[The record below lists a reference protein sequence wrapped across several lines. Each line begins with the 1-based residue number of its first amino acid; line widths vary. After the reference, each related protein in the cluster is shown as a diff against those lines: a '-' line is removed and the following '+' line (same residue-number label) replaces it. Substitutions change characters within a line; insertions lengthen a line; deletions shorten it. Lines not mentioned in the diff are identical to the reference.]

1 VAPQAGCVAPG
12 AELPKTLIT
21 GLPAS
26 FHAVAQ
32 RFARPDI
39 DQQLG
44 STGLAIPLR
53 LRKSLDLAL
62 MVSDRV
68 ANSPV

>member
-1 VAPQAGCVAPG
+1 MPCPFSWLVALQAGCGAPDAG
-12 AELPKTLIT
+12 LPKTLIT
-21 GLPAS
+21 GLPAR

-53 LRKSLDLAL
+53 LRN
-62 MVSDRV
+62 RWIWR
-68 ANSPV
+68 